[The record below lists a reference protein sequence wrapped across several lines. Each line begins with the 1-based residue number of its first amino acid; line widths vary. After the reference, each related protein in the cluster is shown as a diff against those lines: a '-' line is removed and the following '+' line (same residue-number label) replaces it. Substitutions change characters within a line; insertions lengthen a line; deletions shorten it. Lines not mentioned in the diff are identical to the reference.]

1 MEKFLENLEEAEKI
15 IITADHLIYVTYSL
29 IKDKKLFLK
38 ILTEINRAIIK
49 SITAMLQYEYLYK
62 RITLYKDS
70 KTNLETFKTKSAA
83 RYNISPEEI
92 KKILELM
99 NLVDEHEKST
109 MEFVK
114 DDKVI
119 ILAKDMKSSTLNLE
133 KLKEFINLAKSILN
147 KVRKI
152 LLTRN

>member
-1 MEKFLENLEEAEKI
+1 MNEFLENLEEAEKI
-15 IITADHLIYVTYSL
+15 TRTADHLIYVTYPL

-49 SITAMLQYEYLYK
+49 SITAILQYEYLYK
-62 RITLYKDS
+62 RIILYKDP
-70 KTNLETFKTKSAA
+70 KTNFETFKTKSAA
-83 RYNISPEEI
+83 RYNISREEI
-92 KKILELM
+92 KKIFELM

-119 ILAKDMKSSTLNLE
+119 ILAKDMKSSVLNLE
-133 KLKEFINLAKSILN
+133 KLKEFVSLAKSILS
-147 KVRKI
+147 KIRKI